1 MNDIVK
7 IIGIGVIILVGAFAT
22 VAVVVGLVALSG
34 LIIWLLW
41 NALVPA
47 LIAGGPTIT
56 YWQAILLSFVL
67 SIISS
72 ALKSTSR

>member
-1 MNDIVK
+1 MEDIAK
-7 IIGIGVIILVGAFAT
+7 LIGVGVLI
-22 VAVVVGLVALSG
+22 VAGVAAVIAGLIGLVMLSG

-56 YWQAILLSFVL
+56 YWQAILISFVL
-67 SIISS
+67 SIVSS
-72 ALKSTSR
+72 VFKSTSR

>member
-1 MNDIVK
+1 MDSIAK
-7 IIGIGVIILVGAFAT
+7 LIGIGVIVVARV
-22 VAVVVGLVALSG
+22 VAVVAGLVGLVALSG

-56 YWQAILLSFVL
+56 YWQGVLLSLVL
-67 SIISS
+67 SIVSS
-72 ALKSTSR
+72 VFKGRS